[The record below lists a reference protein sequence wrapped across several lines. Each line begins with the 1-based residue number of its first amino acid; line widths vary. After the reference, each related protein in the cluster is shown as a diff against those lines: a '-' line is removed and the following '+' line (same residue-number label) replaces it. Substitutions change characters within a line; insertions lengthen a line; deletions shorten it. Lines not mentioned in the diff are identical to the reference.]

1 MLDIYSFIK
10 DFLYILLSCEGLCGI
25 ILQKE
30 GFEMTFKKGYYLGY
44 LIFVFAIAI
53 VYFII
58 PPQYGFRALITLTIL
73 FCLYQFFLYLKG
85 K

>member
-1 MLDIYSFIK
+1 
-10 DFLYILLSCEGLCGI
+10 
-25 ILQKE
+25 
-30 GFEMTFKKGYYLGY
+30 MTFKKGYYLGY